1 MDIEGPNSDKEKNL
15 TRRSFLRWGL
25 VGAGAILTTTVVY
38 SAIDQFQSPELSSE
52 RSNEFNKTP
61 DWQQNFAELQTE
73 TLDTSIWHYETSPDI
88 PSYNDEVQGYTDW
101 RENVRI
107 EQGVGLVIEA
117 HKRDYQYP
125 NDPQQRQFE
134 YTSGRIDTRNSLS
147 FEHGKVEARMRLPE
161 GKGVWPAFW
170 LLSGNEVHTIDKE
183 FTPAQENDENFY
195 LRNGEIDIMEYYG
208 NNPGQVEAT
217 VHTYNDKTSSSVTVE
232 DATRQFHTYGV
243 EVTPDNII
251 WTVDDVPYH
260 TFVKKSNDPNDWPFG
275 NNNQLYVIL
284 NLAMG
289 GPAGNINDSQEPW
302 RLEVA
307 DVAFYNFTGN
317 RP

>member
-25 VGAGAILTTTVVY
+25 VGAGAILATTVTY
-38 SAIDQFQSPELSSE
+38 SAISHFQSPEFSSE

-61 DWQQNFAELQTE
+61 DWQQNFAELQTD

-107 EQGVGLVIEA
+107 EEGVGLVIEA

-147 FEHGKVEARMRLPE
+147 FEYGKVEARMRLPE
-161 GKGVWPAFW
+161 GEGVWPAFW

-183 FTPAQENDENFY
+183 FSQQQENDEDFY

-217 VHTYNDKTSSSVTVE
+217 VHTYNDKTSNSVTIE
-232 DATRQFHTYGV
+232 DATREFHTYGV
-243 EVTPDNII
+243 EVTPDNIT

-260 TFVKKSNDPNDWPFG
+260 TFVKKSNDPNYWPFG

-289 GPAGNINDSQEPW
+289 GPAGNVNNSQEPW

-307 DVAFYNFTGN
+307 DVAFYNFTGK

>member
-25 VGAGAILTTTVVY
+25 VGAGAILATTVTY
-38 SAIDQFQSPELSSE
+38 SAISHFQSPEFSSE

-61 DWQQNFAELQTE
+61 DWQQNFAELQTD

-107 EQGVGLVIEA
+107 EEGVGLVIEA

-147 FEHGKVEARMRLPE
+147 FEYGKVEARMRLPE
-161 GKGVWPAFW
+161 GEGVWPAFW

-183 FTPAQENDENFY
+183 FSQQQENDEDFY

-217 VHTYNDKTSSSVTVE
+217 VHTYNDKTSNSVTVE
-232 DATRQFHTYGV
+232 DATREFHTYGV
-243 EVTPDNII
+243 EVTPDNIT
-251 WTVDDVPYH
+251 WTVDDEPYH
-260 TFVKKSNDPNDWPFG
+260 TFVKKSNNPNDWPFG

-289 GPAGNINDSQEPW
+289 GPAGNVNNSQEPW

-307 DVAFYNFTGN
+307 DVAFYNFTGK

>member
-25 VGAGAILTTTVVY
+25 VGAGAILATTVTY
-38 SAIDQFQSPELSSE
+38 SAISHFQSPEFSSE

-61 DWQQNFAELQTE
+61 DWQQNFAELQTD

-107 EQGVGLVIEA
+107 EEGVGLVIEA

-147 FEHGKVEARMRLPE
+147 FEYGKVEARMQLPE
-161 GKGVWPAFW
+161 GEGVWPAFW

-183 FTPAQENDENFY
+183 FSQQQENDENFY

-217 VHTYNDKTSSSVTVE
+217 VHTYNDKTSNSVTIE
-232 DATRQFHTYGV
+232 DATREFHTYGV
-243 EVTPDNII
+243 EVTPDNIT

-289 GPAGNINDSQEPW
+289 GPAGNVNNSQEPW

-307 DVAFYNFTGN
+307 DVAFYNFTGK

>member
-25 VGAGAILTTTVVY
+25 VGAGAILATTVTY
-38 SAIDQFQSPELSSE
+38 SAISHFQSPELSSE

-61 DWQQNFAELQTE
+61 DWQQNFAELQTD

-107 EQGVGLVIEA
+107 EEGVGLVIEA

-147 FEHGKVEARMRLPE
+147 FEYGKVEARMRLPE
-161 GKGVWPAFW
+161 GEGVWPAFW

-183 FTPAQENDENFY
+183 FSQQQENDEDFY

-217 VHTYNDKTSSSVTVE
+217 VHTYNDKTSNSVTVE
-232 DATRQFHTYGV
+232 DATREFHTYGV
-243 EVTPDNII
+243 EVTPDNIT
-251 WTVDDVPYH
+251 WTVDDEPYH
-260 TFVKKSNDPNDWPFG
+260 TFVKKSNNPNDWPFG

-289 GPAGNINDSQEPW
+289 GPAGNVNNSQEPW

-307 DVAFYNFTGN
+307 DVAFYNFTGK

>member
-147 FEHGKVEARMRLPE
+147 FEYGKVEARMRLPE

-208 NNPGQVEAT
+208 NNTGQVEAT

-232 DATRQFHTYGV
+232 DATREFHTYGV

-289 GPAGNINDSQEPW
+289 GPAGNVNNSQEPW

>member
-147 FEHGKVEARMRLPE
+147 FEYGKVEARMRLPE

-289 GPAGNINDSQEPW
+289 GPAGNINNSQEPW

>member
-25 VGAGAILTTTVVY
+25 VGAGAILATTVTY
-38 SAIDQFQSPELSSE
+38 SAISHFQSPEFSSE

-61 DWQQNFAELQTE
+61 DWQQNFAELQTD

-107 EQGVGLVIEA
+107 EEGVGLVIEA

-147 FEHGKVEARMRLPE
+147 FEYGKVEARMRLPE
-161 GKGVWPAFW
+161 GEGVWPAFW

-183 FTPAQENDENFY
+183 FSQQQENDENFY

-217 VHTYNDKTSSSVTVE
+217 VHTYNDKTSNSVTVE
-232 DATRQFHTYGV
+232 DATREFHTYGV
-243 EVTPDNII
+243 EVTPDNIT

-289 GPAGNINDSQEPW
+289 GPAGNVNNSQEPW

-307 DVAFYNFTGN
+307 DVAFYNFTGK